1 MTGSPSSCYNFD
13 AKVHVYTFGKSL
25 ICLVHIGSYSTCK
38 QTNFS
43 EHEGWNVTIWGCST
57 VYHHQW
63 NFEFGIISNKA
74 QLSCEYICLNFKVK
88 WITIPSTL
96 KTPPQ
101 GHPKKKKLWF
111 MSWPT
116 GRNCMCLN
124 KTGCKEDV
132 RTGCEEDLRL
142 RVHSFSAEIVLN
154 KHNNSL
160 FFFCC
165 I

>member
-1 MTGSPSSCYNFD
+1 
-13 AKVHVYTFGKSL
+13 
-25 ICLVHIGSYSTCK
+25 
-38 QTNFS
+38 
-43 EHEGWNVTIWGCST
+43 
-57 VYHHQW
+57 
-63 NFEFGIISNKA
+63 
-74 QLSCEYICLNFKVK
+74 
-88 WITIPSTL
+88 
-96 KTPPQ
+96 
-101 GHPKKKKLWF
+101 
-111 MSWPT
+111 
-116 GRNCMCLN
+116 MCLN